1 METLDAINKRRSIRR
16 FKPDPVEDEKV
27 EKVMEAAR
35 QAPSWANTQCW
46 RFIVVRDVDTI
57 HHLADTGFGV
67 GGPHPNKATE
77 AMRTAPVAIV
87 ACAELGK
94 AGCSYKEP
102 REPVTDKG
110 DWFMFD
116 TALAMQNMV
125 LAATALGLGTVYVGA
140 FDSVAA
146 EKVLGVPEG
155 YKVVSMTP
163 LGYPDEDPKP
173 RPRKELAEIVFKDRF
188 GAK

>member
-1 METLDAINKRRSIRR
+1 MELFDAINQRRSIRK
-16 FKPDPVEDEKV
+16 FKTTPVEEEKV
-27 EKVMEAAR
+27 QMVLEAAR

-57 HHLADTGFGV
+57 HRLADTGFGV
-67 GGPHPNKATE
+67 GGPHPNVATE
-77 AMRTAPVAIV
+77 AMRVAPVAIV
-87 ACAELGK
+87 ACAELRQSGYSN
-94 AGCSYKEP
+94 GEP
-102 REPVTDKG
+102 RGPVTDKG

-125 LAATALGLGTVYVGA
+125 LAATALGLGTVYTGA

-146 EKVLGVPEG
+146 EKVLGVPDG

-173 RPRKELAEIVFKDRF
+173 RPRKEFDEIVFKDKF
-188 GAK
+188 GAR

>member
-1 METLDAINKRRSIRR
+1 MEALDAINKRRSIRR
-16 FKPDPVEDEKV
+16 FKSTLVEDKKV
-27 EKVMEAAR
+27 EVVLEAAR

-46 RFIVVRDVDTI
+46 RFVVVRDVDMRNR
-57 HHLADTGFGV
+57 LADTGFGV
-67 GGPHPNKATE
+67 GGAHPNVATE
-77 AMRTAPVAIV
+77 AMRVAPVAIV

-125 LAATALGLGTVYVGA
+125 LAATALGLGTVYTGA

-173 RPRKELAEIVFKDRF
+173 RPRKELDEIVFQERF
-188 GAK
+188 GVK

>member
-1 METLDAINKRRSIRR
+1 MELLDAINARRSIRR
-16 FKPDPVEDEKV
+16 FKSTPVEDEKV
-27 EKVMEAAR
+27 ELVLEAAR
-35 QAPSWANTQCW
+35 RAPSWANTQCW
-46 RFIVVRDVDTI
+46 RFVVVRDAEMRNR
-57 HHLADTGFGV
+57 LADTAFGV
-67 GGPHPNKATE
+67 GGGHPNMATE
-77 AMRTAPVAIV
+77 AMRVAPVAIV

-94 AGCSYKEP
+94 AGCSHEEP

-125 LAATALGLGTVYVGA
+125 LAAHALGLGTVYVGA
-140 FDSVAA
+140 FDSV
-146 EKVLGVPEG
+146 EVERILGVPEG

-163 LGYPDEDPKP
+163 LGYPDEEPKP
-173 RPRKELAEIVFKDRF
+173 RPRKELGEIVFQERF

>member
-1 METLDAINKRRSIRR
+1 MELFDAINKRRSIRK
-16 FKPDPVEDEKV
+16 FKTDPVEDEKV
-27 EKVMEAAR
+27 EKVLEAAR

-67 GGPHPNKATE
+67 GGSAPNRATE
-77 AMRTAPVAIV
+77 AMRVAPVTIV

-94 AGCSYKEP
+94 AGCTYKEP
-102 REPVTDKG
+102 RQTVTDKG

-116 TALAMQNMV
+116 VALAMQNMV
-125 LAATALGLGTVYVGA
+125 LAATALGLGTVYIGA

-173 RPRKELAEIVFKDRF
+173 RPRKEFDDIVFKDKF

>member
-1 METLDAINKRRSIRR
+1 VEVLEAISARRSIRR
-16 FKPDPVEDEKV
+16 FKTTPVEDEKV
-27 EKVMEAAR
+27 EKVLEAAR
-35 QAPSWANTQCW
+35 QSPSWANTQCW
-46 RFIVVRDVDTI
+46 RFIVVRDVDVI
-57 HHLADTGFGV
+57 HRLADTGFGV
-67 GGPHPNKATE
+67 GGPAPNRATE
-77 AMRTAPVAIV
+77 AMRLAPVAIV

-94 AGCSYKEP
+94 AGFSYKEP
-102 REPVTDKG
+102 RKPVTDKG

-116 TALAMQNMV
+116 VALAMQNMV

-155 YKVVSMTP
+155 YKVVAMTP

-173 RPRKELAEIVFKDRF
+173 RPRKGFDEIVFHDKF
-188 GAK
+188 GVN

>member
-1 METLDAINKRRSIRR
+1 VETLDAINNRRSIRR

-27 EKVMEAAR
+27 EKVLEAAR

-46 RFIVVRDVDTI
+46 RFIVVRDVNMI
-57 HHLADTGFGV
+57 HRLADTGFGV
-67 GGPHPNKATE
+67 GGSMPNRATE
-77 AMRTAPVAIV
+77 AMRVAPVAIV

-94 AGCSYKEP
+94 AGCSYREP

-125 LAATALGLGTVYVGA
+125 LAAT
-140 FDSVAA
+140 
-146 EKVLGVPEG
+146 VLGVPEG

-173 RPRKELAEIVFKDRF
+173 RPRKELAEIVFHDRF